1 MNALPKIDAVA
12 FWLEGVLTPS
22 LADLCADVCFARP
35 IASVD
40 IQPRLGLRAAAEQL
54 ALGRLQPLDFCQ
66 QVVEI
71 SGVGLTAPAL
81 EAALLER
88 LRLRDDVSPIIADLP
103 ASIARWLVTGLP
115 RPWLEVAVAQPLP
128 ALIPPDRW
136 LFTADL
142 GLPRLIPDLF
152 AAWTD
157 RAGLPMSACMIVDA
171 VTPNAVAAVRHGLH
185 SAIYVDARRLRRE
198 FVLRR
203 LLPPPPGF
211 VFPGPVDAE
220 PKEALR

>member
-12 FWLEGVLTPS
+12 FWLEGVLAPS
-22 LADLCADVCFARP
+22 LADLCAVICFAKP

-40 IQPRLGLRAAAEQL
+40 IQPRLGLRAAIEQL
-54 ALGRLQPLDFCQ
+54 ALGHLQPLDFCQ

-71 SGVGLTAPAL
+71 SGVALTAPAL

-88 LRLRDDVSPIIADLP
+88 LRLRDDVSPILADLP
-103 ASIARWLVTGLP
+103 APVARWLVTGLP
-115 RPWLEVAVAQPLP
+115 RRWIEATVSQPLQK
-128 ALIPPDRW
+128 LIPPDRW
-136 LFTADL
+136 LFTAEI

-152 AAWTD
+152 AAWID

-171 VTPNAVAAVRHGLH
+171 ITPNAVEAIRHGLH

-203 LLPPPPGF
+203 MLPAPPGF
-211 VFPGPVDAE
+211 VFPRPVDAE
-220 PKEALR
+220 PKEAPR